1 MPNKLSATS
10 ASASERADVCDQCGS
25 LPGNRAAC
33 VYACPQ
39 DVALRVDAWV
49 DFPQV

>member
-10 ASASERADVCDQCGS
+10 ASASERADVCDQCSS

-33 VYACPQ
+33 VDDYPHEA
-39 DVALRVDAWV
+39 ALRVDAWV